1 MVNKLFK
8 LVKCHKQNSFYMF
21 LDAVQADYCSVYA
34 MEERE
39 RQVENRVAGGKLSGF
54 WQAGKPPS
62 LQISDALTM

>member
-39 RQVENRVAGGKLSGF
+39 TSRKPSGGWETEWLLAGRET
-54 WQAGKPPS
+54 S
-62 LQISDALTM
+62 LIANF